1 MSYSHVNLT
10 LLQGPPDDPGINQLA
25 VSKLF
30 SLVDERGSEWSYT
43 MMVSVIE
50 IYNETVRDLLSPSS
64 TAGTHQRLD
73 IKQRGPGAA
82 GVYVPGLTEIQV
94 TNMTEL
100 LQVSTEI
107 STDRENR

>member
-1 MSYSHVNLT
+1 MT
-10 LLQGPPDDPGINQLA
+10 AFCIAFLA
-25 VSKLF
+25 
-30 SLVDERGSEWSYT
+30 
-43 MMVSVIE
+43 M
-50 IYNETVRDLLSPSS
+50 
-64 TAGTHQRLD
+64 
-73 IKQRGPGAA
+73 QRGPGAA